1 MGKSVMMKMTTTMML
16 ASTHAKMPHA
26 EMVSS
31 ALERIVMIKIPF
43 KMMVV
48 STVLQQLVE
57 TGMSGTWGKVRSN
70 VTIKMTMRQMVA

>member
-1 MGKSVMMKMTTTMML
+1 MG
-16 ASTHAKMPHA
+16 
-26 EMVSS
+26 SS
-31 ALERIVMIKIPF
+31 ALVRIVMIKIPF

-57 TGMSGTWGKVRSN
+57 TGMSGIWEKVRNN